1 MDYIE
6 IPMSA
11 FLIIEPLTKECYGID
26 RYTISGHICD
36 SVDART
42 LKDDP
47 RISKYCNEDNTVD
60 LFSYAMNT
68 IEKIIIPVADEYDM
82 EEFSQFYEGYPVDD
96 NISRTVLQFMYILTM
111 NRRKDHLTNSEEA
124 ENGYWEYVRYIRPEM
139 LRLYIALQKNH
150 LRSQC
155 KITIGSDKPVIID
168 KQAPWAQI
176 ALENYLNK
184 FLGVDSLKDA
194 ERELMT
200 IYGKKTGA
208 PLDKEETRYM
218 WGTYQLLQTIPA
230 MKSKKEK
237 SVTNEQSRFITDYLI
252 LNKMLDLDEADSN
265 NIRVR
270 LKYFLKDYDTL
281 EELLDEQDYRT
292 SPNNPD
298 SKYGRYF

>member
-1 MDYIE
+1 MDYIK

-11 FLIIEPLTKECYGID
+11 FLIIEPMTKECYGID
-26 RYTISGHICD
+26 RHTISGHICD

-47 RISKYCNEDNTVD
+47 RVSEYCNEDNTVD

-68 IEKIIIPVADEYDM
+68 IENIIIPVADEYDM

-96 NISRTVLQFMYILTM
+96 SISRAVLQFMYILTM
-111 NRRKDHLTNSEEA
+111 NRRKDRLTNSEEA

-155 KITIGSDKPVIID
+155 KITIGNDKPVIID

-200 IYGKKTGA
+200 IYGKKTGV

-230 MKSKKEK
+230 IKSKKEK

-270 LKYFLKDYDTL
+270 LKHFLKDYDTL
-281 EELLDEQDYRT
+281 KELLDEQDYKT

-298 SKYGRYF
+298 TKYGRYF

>member
-1 MDYIE
+1 MKYIE

-11 FLIIEPLTKECYGID
+11 FLIIEPMTKECYGID
-26 RYTISGHICD
+26 RHTISGHICD

-47 RISKYCNEDNTVD
+47 RVSGYCDENNTVN
-60 LFSYAMNT
+60 LFSYAMDT
-68 IEKIIIPVADEYDM
+68 IEKILIPVSDEYDM
-82 EEFSQFYEGYPVDD
+82 EEFNQFYGNHPVDD
-96 NISRTVLQFMYILTM
+96 ISRTVLQFMYILTM
-111 NRRKDHLTNSEEA
+111 NRRKDRLTESEEA
-124 ENGYWEYVRYIRPEM
+124 ETAYWEYVRYIRPEM

-150 LRSQC
+150 LRYQC
-155 KITIGSDKPVIID
+155 KITIGYDKPVVID
-168 KQAPWAQI
+168 KQEPWAQM

-200 IYGKKTGA
+200 IYGKKTGV

-218 WGTYQLLQTIPA
+218 WGTYQLLQTITT
-230 MKSKKEK
+230 MKSNKKK

-252 LNKMLDLDEADSN
+252 LNKMIGVDEADSN

-270 LKYFLKDYDTL
+270 LKHFLKNYDTL
-281 EELLDEQDYRT
+281 EELLDEQNYKT

-298 SKYGRYF
+298 SKYGIYF